1 MLLSK
6 CDIYNNV
13 ERTYFADVDV
23 DVVVAAAVVAGAV
36 VGPDCLAV
44 G

>member
-13 ERTYFADVDV
+13 ERTYFVDV